1 MPPLTRP
8 SLPISRLA
16 YLAIFISALFAK
28 KPKAL
33 ANALAITKR
42 LANGYGKTRSQAN
55 TLQSVLDSLIICFKN
70 HFNKP
75 IAPAVRSYTAR
86 DPYALN
92 AHAV

>member
-1 MPPLTRP
+1 MPLLTHP

-16 YLAIFISALFAK
+16 SLAIFISALFLK
-28 KPKAL
+28 EPKAL
-33 ANALAITKR
+33 TNALATTKR
-42 LANGYGKTRSQAN
+42 RANGCDKTRSQAN
-55 TLQSVLDSLIICFKN
+55 TLQSVLDSLLICFKN

-75 IAPAVRSYTAR
+75 IAPAVRSYTAH